1 MVSCMSKIYFID
13 SENVS
18 NNWVSLLK
26 TAAPDDE
33 LLVFYTS
40 KSPNMNYKNLILLKQ
55 SSKEVTFIEYFE
67 GHNALTLLEKSI

>member
-1 MVSCMSKIYFID
+1 MSKIYFID

>member
-1 MVSCMSKIYFID
+1 MVSCIRKIYHID

-18 NNWVSLLK
+18 NNWFSLLK

-55 SSKEVTFIEYFE
+55 SPKEVTFIECFE